1 MNKSKTGKSFRAAY
15 LINRY
20 LHGVIT
26 TQESDELKIWVN
38 NSEQNRLLFEE
49 LCSAEKMEA
58 QLRQFDK
65 WDSEAG
71 WQRLQQK
78 INVRLSGTVK
88 RNNRKTWWQAA
99 AAILILGLA
108 TWQILNQTFY
118 EPAPKINLLSQ
129 YGDDVLPGTKKAEL
143 ILSDGT
149 TVALE
154 NNRDSSFTEKGSSV
168 LRTANGT
175 IIYSNGAV
183 VNNEIAWN
191 TIRIPN
197 GGEYLV
203 VLEDG
208 TKVWLNAASSLR
220 YPVQFS
226 GSERRVELTGGEA
239 YFEIAKNKEK
249 PFIVVA
255 DKMEIQAVGTA
266 FNVNSYANAASFTIT
281 TLTNGLVKIHAL
293 GKTTPLLPGEQMS
306 ANNLV
311 AQVAKADTGLATAW
325 KNGLFMFKNA
335 ALQEVMQQL
344 ARWYDLELVYAPD
357 FTKKKFFT
365 GEIKRQ
371 VQLSK
376 VLQMM
381 EMTGIA
387 RFTIAGN
394 KVTILPY
401 NH

>member
-1 MNKSKTGKSFRAAY
+1 MNKSKTMKGFRAAY

-20 LHGVIT
+20 LHGTIT
-26 TQESDELKIWVN
+26 TQESAELETWLN
-38 NSEQNRLLFEE
+38 NSEQNRKLFEE
-49 LCSAEKMEA
+49 LCSAETMEA
-58 QLRQFDK
+58 QLQQFGRVN
-65 WDSEAG
+65 SEAG

-78 INVRLSGTVK
+78 ADARLSGPVK
-88 RNNRKTWWQAA
+88 RTKQKGWWQAA

-149 TVALE
+149 TVALD
-154 NNRDSSFTEKGSSV
+154 NNPDSSFTEKGCSV

-175 IIYSNGAV
+175 IIYSNGAP
-183 VNNEIAWN
+183 NNEIAWN
-191 TIRIPN
+191 TIRIPS

-266 FNVNSYANAASFTIT
+266 FNVNSYANADSFTIT

-311 AQVAKADTGLATAW
+311 AQVAKADTVLATAW

-357 FTKKKFFT
+357 FKREKFFT

-387 RFTIAGN
+387 RFAITGN
-394 KVTILPY
+394 KVTILSY
-401 NH
+401 NY